1 MRLGVETPLSRGV
14 LRKDSVARCWR
25 RTFGTWQVLR
35 GVQGCVLP
43 AEVPPAVVI
52 AGTGRHVARV
62 CWKGE
67 MVLEESLTVLA
78 ELDAEHM
85 QRQYGSHGSFPIAHA
100 PETDCAKVKS
110 GDRSVIFQPLVGH
123 AVALAPKV
131 EGARRC
137 AGGLDYFLS
146 GFLVL
151 QFVSP
156 PRTLLVQTLYRDLTV
171 SSDSEFTVFSAS
183 ARQGAEARRRGG
195 RGGWAQIA
203 NMSII
208 TPERRKAMAE
218 KYSMHQRAAAA
229 RRNITLMPGLSQE
242 TAPELTEGATV
253 TSLLDAE
260 QESLREEAA
269 QRAQRFREDAER
281 RTKSGASSGDS
292 SAIDADGSGDISIR
306 KEFVQAADF
315 AAIDADASGDISIN
329 DLRASM
335 KKEDPAV
342 TEAQVQK
349 QWGELDCNR
358 DGSVSRKEFVQNAEE
373 AEDGEEARRAQE
385 QKAYMEQKA
394 QMDQFRVRKGSS
406 GDIRESILK
415 FELLDAQNESPVTRE
430 RDLSPAVA
438 HAPDREGRK
447 TMAEGED
454 VRCEAQKQQLL
465 GTGAEALG
473 GAGPPGRKTMT
484 EDEDV
489 RREVKLLQAEVQ
501 SLKSQMESLLQ
512 HQHTASTPKASTP
525 TGAAGP
531 FKSVSMV
538 DKPRRTSA
546 PLRHAQTLHSIAHV
560 SSNKE
565 IRVHRR
571 RIGFRVVFAKDTIDP
586 LPDCYVKITAGQ
598 TKVKTPI
605 AKGGAGVAVFD
616 FVGSLE
622 VAEGVNDLVVE
633 LRKFLVGSSMKDV
646 GSRLIGQVTMSVSR
660 LHTLD
665 ISHGGS
671 TPEELL
677 HSETFV
683 DEVDYPLSR
692 SSYVCEYAHTHTYLC
707 MARAHTGRLPALS
720 ERRRADFRRNP
731 HAACAG
737 DHQHHPQASAGVRGH
752 VECGQRAA
760 R

>member
-1 MRLGVETPLSRGV
+1 
-14 LRKDSVARCWR
+14 
-25 RTFGTWQVLR
+25 
-35 GVQGCVLP
+35 
-43 AEVPPAVVI
+43 
-52 AGTGRHVARV
+52 
-62 CWKGE
+62 

-430 RDLSPAVA
+430 RDLSPAIA

-465 GTGAEALG
+465 GTGAEAEG

-692 SSYVCEYAHTHTYLC
+692 SSYVCMYAHTHTYLC